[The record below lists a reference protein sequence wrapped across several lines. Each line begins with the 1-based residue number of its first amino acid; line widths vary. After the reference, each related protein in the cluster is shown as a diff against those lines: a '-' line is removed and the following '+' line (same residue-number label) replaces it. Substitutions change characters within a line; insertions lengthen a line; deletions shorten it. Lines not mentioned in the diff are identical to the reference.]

1 MSTTLQGPQSG
12 VTRSTRMS
20 IAVIG
25 PDKKRRAVVAKALAN
40 SEDRKVQEFAAYP
53 EDMSDLPRMLG
64 QNFDVVMIDL
74 DSDED
79 YALAIVANLA
89 TISNAT
95 VMVYST
101 RNDPTLLMNSKR
113 AGARDFLP
121 IPAEAVG
128 ETPQPAPPVVE
139 ETNPGPEAVAQ
150 KQELDEVRSAILKD
164 PEGTPETAAPTG
176 PTSNGAAPS
185 NAQRLGVPQGERA
198 PSEFKQWERGPA
210 REPLPASQR
219 AAEVRMRAGIV
230 PAPSS
235 RRDPEPVV
243 VKEPDF
249 NTPVEVEPAR
259 PTAGTS
265 VDVAPARPTGGIET
279 DADVLALFREVQA
292 KEVAA
297 PDPDEVPSFHWKKWA
312 LISAGPVALTILFW
326 LVFSHPA
333 RKTASVPEPEAAVQ
347 QAETPV
353 EAATTTP
360 KVATS
365 TQPPP
370 KSWVTLTDATVAA
383 PVEPAAPQPHP
394 VASEMMD
401 AQLAAPSRI
410 SSDVKKA
417 ATVEEAPG
425 SLSAGA
431 IDDGGSVPGA
441 VFNGGSKMKVVAP
454 SAISAGVAEGMLIH
468 KTEPVYPKF
477 ARDNHI
483 GGTVV
488 LKAKITRNG
497 TLQDLQVVSGPKIL
511 GAAAMDAARNWRYK
525 PYMLNNQPIEVDTS
539 ISMVF
544 SLGK

>member
-12 VTRSTRMS
+12 VTRSKRMS
-20 IAVIG
+20 VAVIG

-40 SEDRKVQEFAAYP
+40 SEDRSVQEFAAYP
-53 EDMSDLPRMLG
+53 EDLSDLPRMVG

-89 TISNAT
+89 TISNAM

-101 RNDPTLLMNSKR
+101 RNDPALLMNSKR

-121 IPAEAVG
+121 IPAESVG
-128 ETPQPAPPVVE
+128 ETPQPTPPVVE
-139 ETNPGPEAVAQ
+139 EPKPGPAALAAQ
-150 KQELDEVRSAILKD
+150 QELDEVRSAILKD
-164 PEGTPETAAPTG
+164 PPEGTTDRVAA
-176 PTSNGAAPS
+176 AS
-185 NAQRLGVPQGERA
+185 NAANVPSGTPRTETPKSER
-198 PSEFKQWERGPA
+198 PLSEYKQWERGQGRDA
-210 REPLPASQR
+210 QTASQR

-243 VKEPDF
+243 VQEPDF
-249 NTPVEVEPAR
+249 NTPAAPAAPAAR
-259 PTAGTS
+259 PAGS
-265 VDVAPARPTGGIET
+265 IET

-292 KEVAA
+292 KDA
-297 PDPDEVPSFHWKKWA
+297 VPENTFNWKKWV
-312 LISAGPVALTILFW
+312 LIVAGPVALTILFW

-333 RKTASVPEPEAAVQ
+333 KKSSPKPEPAEAVSQ
-347 QAETPV
+347 PAETPV
-353 EAATTTP
+353 QAATTTAT
-360 KVATS
+360 VANPTPQ
-365 TQPPP
+365 QPPN
-370 KSWVTLTDATVAA
+370 SWTTLTDAKVEPTVT
-383 PVEPAAPQPHP
+383 PAAPQPRP

-410 SSDVKKA
+410 SKDVKA
-417 ATVEEAPG
+417 VPVEDAPG

-468 KTEPVYPKF
+468 KTEPIYPKF

-488 LKAKITRNG
+488 LKAKITKSG
-497 TLQDLQVVSGPKIL
+497 TLQDLQLISGPKIL

-525 PYMLNNQPIEVDTS
+525 PYMLNNQPVEVDTS
-539 ISMVF
+539 ISVVF
-544 SLGK
+544 SLGKQ

>member
-12 VTRSTRMS
+12 VTRATRMS

-40 SEDRKVQEFAAYP
+40 SEDRTVQEFAAYP
-53 EDMSDLPRMLG
+53 EDLSDLPRMVG

-128 ETPQPAPPVVE
+128 ETPQPAPPLVE
-139 ETNPGPEAVAQ
+139 EPKPGPEAVAQ
-150 KQELDEVRSAILKD
+150 SQELDEVRSAILKD
-164 PEGTPETAAPTG
+164 PEGTTEKAA
-176 PTSNGAAPS
+176 PTSNGTAPS
-185 NAQRLGVPQGERA
+185 NAQRAGIPQGERA
-198 PSEFKQWERGPA
+198 SSEFKQWERGPA
-210 REPLPASQR
+210 RDALPASQR

-230 PAPSS
+230 PAPST

-249 NTPVEVEPAR
+249 NTPVEVPPAR
-259 PTAGTS
+259 QTGATP
-265 VDVAPARPTGGIET
+265 VDVAPARPAGGIET

-292 KEVAA
+292 KEVIA
-297 PDPDEVPSFHWKKWA
+297 PDPDEEPSFNWKKWA

-333 RKTASVPEPEAAVQ
+333 RKTASVPEPATATIPQE
-347 QAETPV
+347 AETPV

-360 KVATS
+360 KVATP

-370 KSWVTLTDATVAA
+370 KSWATLTDAPVAA
-383 PVEPAAPQPHP
+383 PVASAAPQPQP

-410 SSDVKKA
+410 SKDVKA
-417 ATVEEAPG
+417 APVEDAPG

-431 IDDGGSVPGA
+431 IDDGGSVQGA
-441 VFNGGSKMKVVAP
+441 VFSGGSKMKVVAP

-488 LKAKITRNG
+488 LKAKIAKNG
-497 TLQDLQVVSGPKIL
+497 TLQDLQVISGPKIL
-511 GAAAMDAARNWRYK
+511 GTAAMDAARNWRYK
-525 PYMLNNQPIEVDTS
+525 PYMLNNQPVEVDTS
-539 ISMVF
+539 ISVVF
-544 SLGK
+544 SIGK